1 MDAYSYLLPRLSHC
15 ILIEFVFDLEPLM
28 NLDIFSEFSTL
39 LDWIDSVD
47 FINYKFLSNTESAL
61 RSYV

>member
-39 LDWIDSVD
+39 LD
-47 FINYKFLSNTESAL
+47 
-61 RSYV
+61 